1 MPSLK
6 ELRDQDLEW
15 IISDAGDLV
24 TIISRD
30 GSQRMDEVPAII
42 RLNVE
47 ETPPYG
53 YEKTLSTKHHEV
65 TILQNSVDFLILN
78 GSKVSFDEQTFVVHY
93 VLNPERNL
101 MTLYVR

>member
-6 ELRDQDLEW
+6 ELCDQDLEW

-30 GSQRMDEVPAII
+30 GLQRVDEIPAII
-42 RLNVE
+42 HRNVGDP
-47 ETPPYG
+47 PPYG

-65 TILQNSVDFLILN
+65 TFLLGAVGFPILN
-78 GSKVSFDEQTFVVHY
+78 GVTILFDGQTFTVHSPPLVDGNKVTVY
-93 VLNPERNL
+93 AR
-101 MTLYVR
+101 